1 MSEAQVT
8 GSQSQNSQKNN
19 PLHGV
24 TLKQVVTELEAEYGW
39 QELASRIDIRCFKSD
54 PSIKSSL
61 KFLRQTPWAREKV
74 EGLWIRLQES
84 KKIWVSP
91 VE

>member
-1 MSEAQVT
+1 MSEAQA
-8 GSQSQNSQKNN
+8 SDAQQQSAQKNN

-84 KKIWVSP
+84 KKIWESP